1 MEDNDSI
8 GGTVQKEQV
17 QHSTGH
23 KHIVLQLL
31 LTHQLVIIVDALHFK
46 IVVGLY

>member
-1 MEDNDSI
+1 MIPLEAQCKKNNYS
-8 GGTVQKEQV
+8 TVQA
-17 QHSTGH
+17 T